1 MSASYKPVLWNR
13 QKRIYDATLI
23 GFVVTYLT
31 LFITLTLLTNPDVT
45 EETLIIRSTAT
56 LAILLLHVIL
66 MIGPLCRIN
75 PVFLPLLYNRRHL
88 GVTMFCVAAIH
99 GTFSIIQFHAL
110 GNVNPILSV
119 FLSNT
124 HYPSLTRFP
133 FQVFGFFA
141 LIIFFLMAITSHDFW
156 LHNLGPR
163 FWKTLHMMVYLAYSL
178 IIFHVML
185 GVIQYETSPVLSV
198 LLGIGLI
205 AIISLHLI
213 GAIKERK
220 NDLPQ
225 HENSLDGFVRVCHVD
240 DIINNRAKV
249 ICVDKERVAIFK
261 YDGKI
266 SAVSNVCKHQNGPLG
281 EGRIVD
287 GCVTCPWHG
296 YQYLPQNGSSPPP
309 FKEKVA
315 TYDVKIIDKEI
326 WLNPIPYPD
335 GTERTPAL
343 IS

>member
-99 GTFSIIQFHAL
+99 GTFSMIQFHAL

-163 FWKTLHMMVYLAYSL
+163 FWKTLHMMVYVAYSL

-213 GAIKERK
+213 GAINERK

-225 HENSLDGFVRVCHVD
+225 YENSLDGFVRVCHVD

-249 ICVDKERVAIFK
+249 ICIDQERVAIFK

-266 SAVSNVCKHQNGPLG
+266 SAISNVCKHQNGPLG